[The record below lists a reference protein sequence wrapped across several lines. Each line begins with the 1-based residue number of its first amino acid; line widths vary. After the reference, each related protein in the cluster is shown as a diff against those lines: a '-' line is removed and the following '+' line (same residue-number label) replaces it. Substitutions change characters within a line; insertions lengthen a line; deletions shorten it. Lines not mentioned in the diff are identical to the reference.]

1 MLRWESTFVYGVC
14 VCICARLRGIKTPT
28 VFLKVFLLFF
38 FFFIVS
44 MSLSR
49 HVLTTQCYTYLKTQK
64 KKKNNASSFFAS
76 SDRCS
81 VLEKKVDCEHRLS
94 TAYLSLPF
102 LFCPNN
108 QSSEGLLLQRKE
120 KMLPSAASLWLFF
133 SYVCFFFLDF
143 HVRSVVKSFFFFFA
157 GVALTCYAELSRLLS

>member
-64 KKKNNASSFFAS
+64 KKKTT
-76 SDRCS
+76 
-81 VLEKKVDCEHRLS
+81 HH
-94 TAYLSLPF
+94 LSLPPQTDA
-102 LFCPNN
+102 LF
-108 QSSEGLLLQRKE
+108 
-120 KMLPSAASLWLFF
+120 
-133 SYVCFFFLDF
+133 
-143 HVRSVVKSFFFFFA
+143 
-157 GVALTCYAELSRLLS
+157 